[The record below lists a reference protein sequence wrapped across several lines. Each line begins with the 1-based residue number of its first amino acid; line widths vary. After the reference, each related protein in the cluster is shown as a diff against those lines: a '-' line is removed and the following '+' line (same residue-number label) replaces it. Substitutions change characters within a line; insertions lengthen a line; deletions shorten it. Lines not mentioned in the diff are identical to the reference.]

1 MADSVVARQ
10 QGDDFQARLFWMN
23 AVHLLAE
30 DSPIQK
36 VQYETGPKAFDDVV
50 VMYSTERARQDH
62 RGRAVLIDHM
72 QCKWHVRPGDFGYK
86 DLTDPKFSGGQT
98 FSILQ
103 RALDAQRSR
112 APEGHGARFHLVT
125 NWNAV
130 DPLRRMI
137 LQQYNALDS
146 KGIFTGGPRS
156 QSGQLREAW
165 ANHLHVDEA
174 ELRQLISTL
183 VLNLRIR
190 SGEDLRDQLNDKL
203 ARFGMIQV
211 PAGQA
216 GFHYD
221 DLIRKL
227 HAQGRKEFDRKSF
240 LEMVNEEKLL
250 VDPPAPKH
258 HVIGVRSFMHSID
271 GIEGRT
277 TVSLNLVPAFEGRYL
292 KEEESWDDTVLPSL
306 RAFLLQ
312 EAAKDDDIR
321 LVLDAHT
328 SLAYAAGSVLDVKSG
343 KTIEIEQRS
352 PVRRYWSADDSP
364 TDLAWPALTTAI
376 EVVGDGEEVAI
387 AIGITHDIIG
397 DVRTHVAEHIA
408 SVGRLVTVTPQG
420 GSSPSA
426 LKSGAHAYQLAEKLS
441 VELQKLGRRP
451 LTHIFISAPNG
462 FTFFLGRHHRVIGTS
477 ILYEYDF
484 EGHRGGGYIPVL
496 TVS

>member
-1 MADSVVARQ
+1 MADLVVARQ

-30 DSPIQK
+30 NSPILK

-50 VMYSTERARQDH
+50 VVYSTEGARQDH

-72 QCKWHVRPGDFGYK
+72 QCKWHVRPGDFGYE
-86 DLTDPKFSGGQT
+86 DLTDPKFSGGQS

-125 NWNAV
+125 NWNAT
-130 DPLRRMI
+130 DPLRKMI

-146 KGIFTGGPRS
+146 DGIFTGGPNSRS
-156 QSGQLREAW
+156 GKLRETW
-165 ANHLHVDEA
+165 ANHLQVDEG
-174 ELRQLISTL
+174 ELRRLIGTL
-183 VLNLRIR
+183 GLNLRIR
-190 SGEDLRDQLNDKL
+190 SGEDLRDQLNDKF
-203 ARFGMIQV
+203 ARFGMMQV

-221 DLIRKL
+221 DLIKKL

-250 VDPPAPKH
+250 AGPPAPTIY
-258 HVIGVRSFMHSID
+258 VVGVRSFMHAID

-277 TVSLNLVPAFEGRYL
+277 TANLNLVPAFEGRYL

-306 RAFLLQ
+306 IAFLLQ
-312 EAAKDDDIR
+312 EAAKGDDIR

-328 SLAYAAGSVLDVKSG
+328 SLAYAAGSALDVKSG

-352 PVRRYWSADDSP
+352 PTRRYWSADDAP
-364 TDLAWPALTTAI
+364 IDPAWPAFNTAI

-397 DVRTHVAEHIA
+397 EVRSHVAGHIA
-408 SVGRLVTVTPQG
+408 SVGRLVNVTPEG
-420 GSSPSA
+420 GSSPGA
-426 LKSGAHAYQLAEKLS
+426 IKSGAHAYLLAEKLS
-441 VELQKLGRRP
+441 IELRKLGRRA
-451 LTHIFISAPNG
+451 LTHIFIAAPNG
-462 FTFFLGRHHRVIGTS
+462 FTFFLGRHHRVIGKST
-477 ILYEYDF
+477 LYEYDF
-484 EGHRGGGYIPVL
+484 EGHRDGGYNPAL